1 LFRLPKAL
9 SGPDARSAQWP
20 TARRSSP

>member
-1 LFRLPKAL
+1 LFRLPKAP
-9 SGPDARSAQWP
+9 SGPDASSAQWP